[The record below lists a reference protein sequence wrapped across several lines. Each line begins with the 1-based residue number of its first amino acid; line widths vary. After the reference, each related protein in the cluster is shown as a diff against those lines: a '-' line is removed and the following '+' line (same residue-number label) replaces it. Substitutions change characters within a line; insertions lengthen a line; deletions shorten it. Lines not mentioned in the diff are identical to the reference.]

1 VDGGDRKTLITDEH
15 IFIRDIV
22 IDFHSTNISL
32 IVDAKLERN
41 VTCDDPTYIVGY

>member
-1 VDGGDRKTLITDEH
+1 MIETARVVDGGDRKTLITDH
-15 IFIRDIV
+15 KSTNIRDIV

-41 VTCDDPTYIVGY
+41 LL